1 MIKKL
6 LGFVIAMPLL
16 AIFAVPVSAQEEPP
30 CTPTAHGSG
39 NAAGCTVNFHNLTDT
54 FTDVVPCTDPPV
66 PAVISIS
73 NANAIFHITT
83 LANDTY
89 WATFTE
95 QGDFVAVAANGLTYT
110 GHFAMWDGENWNL
123 NNTTFTATFNVH
135 GTASDGSVLNAH
147 SVAHVNFDA
156 TGVPHFAMHMIC

>member
-1 MIKKL
+1 MATRGDRVNKARRHLTCDAVDWGTSKGVGSGRRAGRRLVIKKL

-83 LANDTY
+83 LANGTY

-95 QGDFVAVAANGLTYT
+95 QGNFVAVAANGLTYT
-110 GHFAMWDGENWNL
+110 GHFAMWDGEN
-123 NNTTFTATFNVH
+123 
-135 GTASDGSVLNAH
+135 
-147 SVAHVNFDA
+147 
-156 TGVPHFAMHMIC
+156 